1 MWKIYHGA
9 FQQFLNQTAKSS
21 LSIEAKIQTL
31 QEHCLNQFQSMK
43 WLLETC
49 FEDKVLD
56 EDQYFFL
63 TFTVNDGPITLT
75 EPNEIVVSLLKYAD
89 DIFQIEIDVFHFHH
103 KPLQFHLLL
112 DGDMCESEVIEMDS
126 PTLNDEDDTFTDL
139 SWIKPV

>member
-31 QEHCLNQFQSMK
+31 QEPCLNQFQSMK

-75 EPNEIVVSLLKYAD
+75 DPNEIVVSLLKYAD
-89 DIFQIEIDVFHFHH
+89 DIFQIENRCVPF
-103 KPLQFHLLL
+103 
-112 DGDMCESEVIEMDS
+112 SS
-126 PTLNDEDDTFTDL
+126 
-139 SWIKPV
+139 